1 MPDAPVDPFAGDGVP
16 VAVPAASVVPLRDG
30 PGGPETLLVRRDKSL
45 AFAGGLWV
53 WPGGRIDD
61 GDHVG
66 APGSAPGSASAS
78 ASGSAS
84 GSDALADLEAAARAA
99 AVREASE
106 EAGLALA
113 ANDLVWFAHFIPPPD
128 TTRRYSTFFFA
139 TGVAGDTEVVPD
151 GSEVHEYRWLTP
163 ADALEACRD
172 RELGLLPPTW
182 ILLEMLAPFASVDE
196 ALGSLGARDP
206 EFFATRFAAV
216 EEGAVAL
223 FAGDAGYETG
233 DPQAPGAR
241 HRLWTLRSG
250 WRYERSS

>member
-1 MPDAPVDPFAGDGVP
+1 M
-16 VAVPAASVVPLRDG
+16 VPLRDG
-30 PGGPETLLVRRDKSL
+30 PHGPETLLVRRDKSL

-61 GDHVG
+61 ADHGG
-66 APGSAPGSASAS
+66 AGGGSAAG
-78 ASGSAS
+78 G
-84 GSDALADLEAAARAA
+84 DALAELEAAARAA

-151 GSEVHEYRWLTP
+151 GSEVHEYQWLTP

-182 ILLEMLAPFASVDE
+182 ILLEVLAPFASVDD

-206 EFFATRFAAV
+206 EFFATRFAPV

-250 WRYERSS
+250 WRYERSD